1 MRRRNVAQYTF
12 EPFKIK
18 SVEAIP
24 LTTREERERWIA
36 DAGYNIFRLPS
47 RAVTIDFLTDSGT
60 SAMSD
65 HQWAGMLEG
74 DEAYAGSRNYFHLQ
88 QVVRDLFGFEQ
99 FVPTHQGRGAEQ
111 VLFNVLVKPGNIVP
125 NNTHFDTTRANIEAM
140 GGVALDLVIPEGLDP
155 TNRHPFKGNMNLANL
170 EQTIE
175 RVGVENIP
183 LAMMTITNNAV
194 GGQPVSLANIRAT
207 KELLARY
214 KIPFFIDACRYAE
227 NCYFIQQ
234 REDGY
239 RLKSIPEIAREIF
252 SYADGFTMSAKKD
265 GLVNIGGLL
274 AARDPGLF
282 EKIQNRLI
290 LTEGFISYGGLARRD
305 LEAMARGLLEATD
318 EKYLAYRIGQ
328 VRYLAERLLEMGI
341 PIVEP
346 PGGHAV
352 FLDAKRFLPHL
363 PQSQFPAQAL
373 TIALYLEGGIRAVEI
388 GSVMFAKQDPATGAT
403 RYAALELVR
412 LAIPR
417 RVYTQSHL
425 DYVAEVIGEVYRQ
438 REAIRG
444 VKIVWEAPLLR
455 HFTAKF
461 EMV

>member
-1 MRRRNVAQYTF
+1 VAQYTF

-24 LTTREERERWIA
+24 LTTREEREQWIA

-74 DEAYAGSRNYFHLQ
+74 DEAYAGSHNYFHLQ

-125 NNTHFDTTRANIEAM
+125 NNTHFDTTRANIEAI

-155 TNRHPFKGNMNLANL
+155 TNRHPFKGNMHLANL

-239 RLKSIPEIAREIF
+239 RHKSIPEIAREIF

-352 FLDAKRFLPHL
+352 FLDAKRFLPHI
-363 PQSQFPAQAL
+363 PQSQFPALAL

-388 GSVMFAKQDPATGAT
+388 GSVMFAKQDPATGET

>member
-1 MRRRNVAQYTF
+1 VAQYTF

-24 LTTREERERWIA
+24 LTTREEREQWIA

-74 DEAYAGSRNYFHLQ
+74 DEAYAGSHNYFHLQ

-125 NNTHFDTTRANIEAM
+125 NNTHFDTTRANIEAI

-239 RLKSIPEIAREIF
+239 RHKSIPEIAREIF

-352 FLDAKRFLPHL
+352 FLDAKRFLPHI
-363 PQSQFPAQAL
+363 PQSQFPALAL

-388 GSVMFAKQDPATGAT
+388 GSVMFAKQDPATGET

>member
-1 MRRRNVAQYTF
+1 MAQYTL

-24 LTTREERERWIA
+24 MTTREERARFIA

-47 RAVTIDFLTDSGT
+47 RTVTIDFLTDSGT

-74 DEAYAGSRNYFHLQ
+74 DESYAGSKNYFHLQ
-88 QVVRDLFGFEQ
+88 QVVRDIFGFDQ

-111 VLFNVLVKPGNIVP
+111 VLFNVLVQPGKVVP
-125 NNTHFDTTRANIEAM
+125 SNTHFDTTRANIQAQ
-140 GGVALDLVIPEGLDP
+140 GGTALDLVIPEGLAP
-155 TNRHPFKGNMNLANL
+155 ANRHPFKGNMNLANL
-170 EQTIE
+170 EKTIE
-175 RVGVENIP
+175 RVGVANIP

-207 KELLARY
+207 KELLARF

-227 NCYFIQQ
+227 NCFFIQQ
-234 REDGY
+234 REEGY
-239 RLKSIPEIAREIF
+239 RNKTIIEIAREIF

-274 AARDPGLF
+274 AARDPALF
-282 EKIQNRLI
+282 EQIQNRLI

-305 LEAMARGLLEATD
+305 LEAMARGLVEATD
-318 EKYLAYRIGQ
+318 EKYLAYRTGQ
-328 VRYLAERLLEMGI
+328 VRYLAERLQEQGI

-346 PGGHAV
+346 PGGHAL
-352 FLDAKRFLPHL
+352 FLDGKRFLSHL
-363 PQSQFPAQAL
+363 PPAQFPAQAL
-373 TIALYLEGGIRAVEI
+373 TIALYVEGGIRGCEI
-388 GSVMFAKQDPATGAT
+388 GSVMFAHKDAATGEVK
-403 RYAALELVR
+403 YPALDLVR

-425 DYVAEVIGEVYRQ
+425 DYVADMVIELYRK
-438 REAIRG
+438 RESVRG
-444 VKIVWEAPLLR
+444 VRIVSEAPLLR

-461 EMV
+461 ERV

>member
-1 MRRRNVAQYTF
+1 MAQYTL

-18 SVEAIP
+18 TVEAIP
-24 LTTREERERWIA
+24 ITTREERERFIQE
-36 DAGYNIFRLPS
+36 AGYNVFRLPS

-74 DEAYAGSRNYFHLQ
+74 DESYAGSVNYFHLAEA
-88 QVVRDLFGFEQ
+88 VKDIFGFEQ

-111 VLFNVLVKPGNIVP
+111 VLFNVILKPGQTVP
-125 NNTHFDTTRANIEAM
+125 SNTHFDTTRANVEAI
-140 GGVALDLVIPEGLDP
+140 GGIALDLVIPEGLLP
-155 TNRHPFKGNMNLANL
+155 TNQHPFKGNMNIPNL
-170 EQTIE
+170 EKLIQ

-183 LAMMTITNNAV
+183 VVMMTITNNAV
-194 GGQPVSLANIRAT
+194 GGQPVSMQNIRETRA
-207 KELLARY
+207 LLNRY
-214 KIPFFIDACRYAE
+214 KIPMFIDACRYAE

-234 REDGY
+234 REEGY
-239 RLKSIPEIAREIF
+239 RNKSIKEIAREIF

-282 EKIQNRLI
+282 EQLQNRLI
-290 LTEGFISYGGLARRD
+290 LTEGFVSYGGLARRD
-305 LEAMARGLLEATD
+305 LEALARGLEEAID
-318 EKYLAYRIGQ
+318 EKYLAYRTGQ
-328 VRYLAERLLEMGI
+328 IAYLAERLKENGV

-346 PGGHAV
+346 PGGHAL
-352 FLDAKRFLPHL
+352 FLDGKRFLSHI

-373 TIALYLEGGIRAVEI
+373 TIALYVEGGIRGCEI
-388 GSVMFAKQDPATGAT
+388 GSVMFAHKDAATGKVN
-403 RYAALELVR
+403 YPELDLVR

-425 DYVAEVIGEVYRQ
+425 DYVAEVICEVYRN
-438 REAIRG
+438 REKVRG
-444 VKIVWEAPLLR
+444 VRIAYEAPLLR
-455 HFTAKF
+455 HFTARF
-461 EMV
+461 VQVES

>member
-1 MRRRNVAQYTF
+1 VAQYTF

-24 LTTREERERWIA
+24 LTTREEREQWIA

-74 DEAYAGSRNYFHLQ
+74 DEAYAGSHNYFHLQ

-125 NNTHFDTTRANIEAM
+125 NNTHFDTTRANIEAI

-175 RVGVENIP
+175 RVSVENIP

-239 RLKSIPEIAREIF
+239 RHKSIPEIAREIF

-363 PQSQFPAQAL
+363 PPSQFPAQAL

-388 GSVMFAKQDPATGAT
+388 GSVMFAKQDPGTGAT

>member
-1 MRRRNVAQYTF
+1 MPYTI

-18 SVEAIP
+18 SIEAIP
-24 LTTREERERWIA
+24 ITTRAERERCIA
-36 DAGYNIFRLPS
+36 EAGYNIFRLPS
-47 RAVTIDFLTDSGT
+47 TAVTIDFLTDSGT

-74 DEAYAGSRNYFHLQ
+74 DESYAGSRNYFHLKK
-88 QVVRDLFGFEQ
+88 VVHDIFGFDQ

-111 VLFNVLVKPGNIVP
+111 VLFNLLVQPGKVVP
-125 NNTHFDTTRANIEAM
+125 SNTHFDTTRANIEAQ
-140 GGVALDLVIPEGLDP
+140 GGTALDLVIPEGLDP
-155 TNRHPFKGNMNLANL
+155 TNQHPFKGNMHLPNLQA
-170 EQTIE
+170 TIE
-175 RVGVENIP
+175 RVGVKHIP
-183 LAMMTITNNAV
+183 LVMMTITNNAV

-207 KELLARY
+207 KELLAHH

-234 REDGY
+234 REEGY
-239 RLKSIPEIAREIF
+239 RNKSIIEIAREIF

-282 EKIQNRLI
+282 EHIQNRLI
-290 LTEGFISYGGLARRD
+290 LTEGFVTYGGLARRD
-305 LEAMARGLLEATD
+305 IEAMARGLIEATD
-318 EKYLAYRIGQ
+318 EKYLAYRMGQ
-328 VRYLAERLLEMGI
+328 IRYLAERLLERGV

-346 PGGHAV
+346 PGGHAL
-352 FLDAKRFLPHL
+352 FLDGKRFLPHI
-363 PQSQFPAQAL
+363 PQAQFPAQAL
-373 TIALYLEGGIRAVEI
+373 TVALYVEGGIRGCEI
-388 GSVMFAKQDPATGAT
+388 GSVMFAHKDAATGEMKYPT
-403 RYAALELVR
+403 LDLVR

-425 DYVAEVIGEVYRQ
+425 DYVADVIIELHRK
-438 REAIRG
+438 RETIRG
-444 VKIVWEAPLLR
+444 VKMVYEAPLLR

-461 EMV
+461 EML